1 MSLDNTVV
9 VLKNNKNKHLA
20 VLKDD
25 QEFVTQNG
33 VIKFNDIND
42 YFDNNPIYD
51 FSNNLHYENLFQ
63 NLSPGFINA
72 VDNDLRINQ
81 NSEIIGLG
89 SLEFAT
95 QTPFDILNNNRT
107 DSPDLGAYQYIII
120 ED

>member
-1 MSLDNTVV
+1 MIILTIT
-9 VLKNNKNKHLA
+9 L
-20 VLKDD
+20 
-25 QEFVTQNG
+25 
-33 VIKFNDIND
+33 
-42 YFDNNPIYD
+42 IYD

-72 VDNDLRINQ
+72 VNNDLRINQ

-107 DSPDLGAYQYIII
+107 DSPDLGAYQHIII